1 MEQRTIEAYGYT
13 ITGTNE
19 IISQIDSV
27 LSGANTSNIFRQGA
41 SVAIV
46 GKPNAGKSTL
56 LNSLLDRKIAIT
68 APKAQTTRNAILGI
82 MNGDDYQIV
91 FVDTPGIH
99 DPSTH
104 LGSYMNKEAYNQA
117 FGADIIYY
125 LVDGNSGLRDDDRE
139 ILDKLFSYEVPIFLL
154 VNKIDEISNDKLI
167 QRLAYGENNYDFAEI
182 IPISAKTKDNLH
194 DLINT
199 TLNYLTDS
207 VAYYPSDTVSVNSDQ
222 FMISEIIREKI
233 IMNTEKEIPHLTAV
247 SIDTL
252 KQTEKRIKIEAT
264 ITVNKNSHKALLSA
278 RAVQC
283 LKESMTQLL
292 QKSPKY
298 MARNVFYRSMSGW
311 MKTG

>member
-1 MEQRTIEAYGYT
+1 MK
-13 ITGTNE
+13 
-19 IISQIDSV
+19 
-27 LSGANTSNIFRQGA
+27 SGFVT
-41 SVAIV
+41 IV

-82 MNGDDYQIV
+82 MNGDDYKIV

-264 ITVNKNSHKALLSA
+264 ITVNKNSHKGIIIGKGGSMLKRINDAASLEIAKIYGKKCFLSLYV
-278 RAVQC
+278 RVDEDW
-283 LKESMTQLL
+283 LNKDKKLFELGYFIE
-292 QKSPKY
+292 K
-298 MARNVFYRSMSGW
+298 
-311 MKTG
+311 

>member
-1 MEQRTIEAYGYT
+1 MK
-13 ITGTNE
+13 
-19 IISQIDSV
+19 
-27 LSGANTSNIFRQGA
+27 SGFVT
-41 SVAIV
+41 IV

-56 LNSLLDRKIAIT
+56 LNSLLDKKIAIT
-68 APKAQTTRNAILGI
+68 TPKAQTTRNAILGI
-82 MNGDDYQIV
+82 MNGSDYQIV

-99 DPSTH
+99 NPNTH
-104 LGSYMNKEAYNQA
+104 LGTYMNKEAYNQA

-125 LVDGNSGLRDDDRE
+125 LVDGNVGLRQDDKE

-167 QRLAYGENNYDFAEI
+167 QRLAYGENNYEFAEI

-199 TLNYLTDS
+199 TLSYLSDS
-207 VAYYPSDTVSVNSDQ
+207 IAYYPTDAVSVNSDE

-233 IMNTEKEIPHLTAV
+233 ILNTEQEIPHLTAV

-264 ITVNKNSHKALLSA
+264 ITVNKNSHKGIIIGKGGSMLKRINDSATMEIAKLYGKKCCLSLY
-278 RAVQC
+278 V
-283 LKESMTQLL
+283 K
-292 QKSPKY
+292 
-298 MARNVFYRSMSGW
+298 VDVGW
-311 MKTG
+311 LNNDKKLFELGYFIEK